1 MEHRTQN
8 RGKQEIDKYH
18 EPPQNVKSM

>member
-8 RGKQEIDKYH
+8 RGKQGIDKYH